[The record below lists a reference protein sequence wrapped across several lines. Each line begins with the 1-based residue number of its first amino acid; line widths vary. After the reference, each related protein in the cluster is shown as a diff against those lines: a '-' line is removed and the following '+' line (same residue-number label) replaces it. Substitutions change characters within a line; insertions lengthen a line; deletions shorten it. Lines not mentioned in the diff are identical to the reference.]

1 MKVQTES
8 CNPSKVPQND
18 TEEEQDMSDK
28 KDSHTSNLFFLNQD
42 CQKELGAGSL
52 QNISI
57 VSSDSKSHN
66 TDCNSLGT
74 EELLNGTSL
83 ENVQILTHGSST
95 HALALTHGVPEI
107 SNELSLPEVCIPTTV
122 TVEEDLT
129 YEIQQAYRIFHSF
142 LLEKHKGI
150 TTPFLHPIG
159 LKDHT
164 DWAGGH
170 HKQSMCF
177 RRMEEKFVS
186 RAYETITD
194 FVADFRLM
202 LENCYRHHGV
212 DHWISKQ
219 AQKLEIMLEQKLT
232 LLSRTLR
239 EKTSLALTSKGRF
252 GTEDE
257 RGPVGTSTRR
267 RSVPRSLATI
277 TVGGNESIMVQAL
290 RLEEQQRVKEEKRQR
305 ELEKKEAEE
314 TSAKEVEEWERSLLS
329 QASETPVKT
338 LWELPAIGHFLCLAQ
353 AALNLPE
360 IVFFELERCLL
371 MPRCSIFLSKVMS
384 SLLCQPQRRGTLHR
398 RPALSYRCWEF
409 ELRKRV
415 QGWYY
420 AMGTAED
427 QGWMA
432 EQLGLS
438 HQFFRTVG
446 EVSPLENNP
455 FHLLPFIQRVWL
467 LKGLCD
473 NVYET
478 QKEVQDAVLGQP
490 IHECRESILGY
501 DGNENAYIHF
511 PHFCGADLRIYC
523 QSASLPPEY
532 PLPVVWVKRVEP
544 DEGVSED
551 SDEQKHSGNL
561 VSMGDEEYEEKPT
574 CDSKFKGENG
584 GTNRDGQCNTQGIK
598 EEDDDSSVSE
608 EDDHDRKKDSKHT
621 DNGKVAPSSPRS
633 KFKDFVGRVS
643 VKKETHDVEFNP
655 DRLRAKQEEGCDSS
669 SSGSSSKSQEPHLSV
684 GEPHLSVGE
693 HCYKGKSPAR
703 SATTDR
709 PSVTEPVPQT
719 DKLCK
724 SRGTCS
730 TCVSVTGTK
739 SENNWRCCCA
749 KDKALTVTVSGAGH
763 PSKVNSTEEKMER
776 IRAKKKKKK
785 KNREFGELHSTG
797 GQCRPDRSRLCKAK
811 AAKSTL
817 RRAAT
822 IKKKDKRRKCKTG
835 KKLESVKLASKDP
848 QLPVE
853 PAFRLVCSSLEELRE
868 LINKT
873 EDELDEL
880 ESTKKRSV
888 SKGKWYVRREAVKD
902 LHITLIRLLN
912 ELSPWEPKLVKA
924 FHRNRLRLKKD
935 YDDFRKHPDYDNF
948 VREEWVAEDM
958 DRHPG
963 DQLTEEEDYQELDKT
978 DQRIL
983 WTGEDTG
990 QLGVDALRGS
1000 FAMVTRQE
1008 MLTLNEH
1015 RPSTRGLK
1023 RLQSGIAEELSVI
1036 KRGRIGSEIA
1046 ASPGRLE
1053 MENHPRDGNPAAHQ
1067 LEETGAAVV
1076 TSVTGLQRP
1085 YKPIQLHTLL
1095 AKSVGNKVTL
1105 IHHQPGTSVIS
1116 HVSQAQS
1123 KACASSMQA
1132 SKPQSSVLQS
1142 SEQLPQPPT
1151 TTATRTQTQTV
1162 NTAPIP
1168 KSPVKV
1174 VYKMPEGL
1182 GQVRKDGSPVKIAVQ
1197 PVLDQKTGDEI
1208 MQRVVILPSNL
1219 LIQKSEDKIVSQH
1232 ARTSSKASTPL
1243 SKSSRVTVPQNQDS
1257 CISIQ
1262 QVAPLK
1268 GMSPSPTVSPRLQT
1282 SSTPGFNVVRLP
1294 DPKASSTIQN
1304 VIPNRSPSNP
1314 TSAVSNDPSKP
1325 LDPNQELKT
1334 VCIRDS
1340 QSILVTTRGGNT
1352 GVVKV
1357 QTSNQGTPGSLPAS
1371 PVITISPQFKA
1382 FLVSKTSPPAAP
1394 TVPVLTSSTLAQAQ
1408 SISQLWSSTGTSS
1421 TTPRKSPITAGIPV
1435 TAGSNVA
1442 ISQGF
1447 PVSSKLAVNSQLPE
1461 SSITVPGKPAG
1472 ATQTSL
1478 VHCVPKP
1485 VLKRVNPD
1493 EMCTF
1498 TKFILVSSSSNITNK
1513 VTSTTAT
1520 SALPGQRV
1528 VFISQSP
1535 STGCIPKTTTS
1546 VSGATTQSVTT
1557 SMPNE
1562 ALKIGVNIGQAIS
1575 STNFGALNKVQ
1586 SINLLSGSQMRLPL
1600 QANLSKPVSAPV
1612 RSTLK
1617 STSPSAS
1624 KAGLLATTTSQ
1635 VVSSTAH
1642 LPSSTLLVGSQVQ
1655 GKPISSIIKGLIP
1668 CNSQQAVP
1676 VTTPLSPVKTSPL
1689 TPLAQ
1694 VSQSQNSVG
1703 FTAHAQSLSTSQ
1715 SPAAPRSCQQ
1725 SSPVRSAVNTNAVSS
1740 TTVQQKIVINTSAP
1754 LAGGTQILLNNTRFV
1769 VPPQGLRP
1777 GQHILII
1784 SSPAVPV
1791 ITPCP
1796 GGVNPTTGVP
1806 RRSALPGLAPPAQ
1819 GPRMAAPPVT
1829 HKAQQAALKSPT
1841 LESLS
1846 TAEIRPSVPVSFNV
1860 PRQMM
1865 AVRGQLLAT
1874 STATNSSLQ
1883 VSHQLTGPTV
1893 GLANVVA
1900 APPLT
1905 LPERMATFAPSSV
1918 QGSLSTAQTA
1928 VVSQT
1933 ATKQLPLHTGIG
1945 VNGTLKTQQLATLVQ
1960 PTRAVSTQMQVLP
1973 TVAVPP
1979 IGSTVSKMQPLAV
1992 VTVPPIGSAI
2002 SSKQASPLAT
2012 VPQSNCTVIMTPA
2025 QPIRTIM
2032 SAETIRM
2039 PIVLSNPLQQ
2049 HTVGP
2054 GKPTLQNLQ
2063 IPALAAQTT
2072 SPTTKLLVSPDGAVL
2087 NMVRGPMT
2095 HTGLTDVTKKP
2106 LAALIVTPSS
2116 TGIVLP
2122 PPTIKTGNPSMPNP
2136 TDSSGPIS

>member
-1 MKVQTES
+1 VRSQ
-8 CNPSKVPQND
+8 
-18 TEEEQDMSDK
+18 
-28 KDSHTSNLFFLNQD
+28 
-42 CQKELGAGSL
+42 
-52 QNISI
+52 
-57 VSSDSKSHN
+57 SS
-66 TDCNSLGT
+66 
-74 EELLNGTSL
+74 
-83 ENVQILTHGSST
+83 V
-95 HALALTHGVPEI
+95 
-107 SNELSLPEVCIPTTV
+107 VCIPTTV

-584 GTNRDGQCNTQGIK
+584 GTNRDG
-598 EEDDDSSVSE
+598 
-608 EDDHDRKKDSKHT
+608 
-621 DNGKVAPSSPRS
+621 
-633 KFKDFVGRVS
+633 
-643 VKKETHDVEFNP
+643 
-655 DRLRAKQEEGCDSS
+655 
-669 SSGSSSKSQEPHLSV
+669 
-684 GEPHLSVGE
+684 
-693 HCYKGKSPAR
+693 
-703 SATTDR
+703 
-709 PSVTEPVPQT
+709 
-719 DKLCK
+719 
-724 SRGTCS
+724 
-730 TCVSVTGTK
+730 
-739 SENNWRCCCA
+739 
-749 KDKALTVTVSGAGH
+749 
-763 PSKVNSTEEKMER
+763 
-776 IRAKKKKKK
+776 
-785 KNREFGELHSTG
+785 
-797 GQCRPDRSRLCKAK
+797 
-811 AAKSTL
+811 
-817 RRAAT
+817 
-822 IKKKDKRRKCKTG
+822 
-835 KKLESVKLASKDP
+835 
-848 QLPVE
+848 
-853 PAFRLVCSSLEELRE
+853 SLEELRE

-880 ESTKKRSV
+880 ESTKKRS
-888 SKGKWYVRREAVKD
+888 GKWYVRREAVKD

-983 WTGEDTG
+983 WTGGKME
-990 QLGVDALRGS
+990 Q
-1000 FAMVTRQE
+1000 QIKP

-1105 IHHQPGTSVIS
+1105 IHHQPGTSVI
-1116 HVSQAQS
+1116 
-1123 KACASSMQA
+1123 
-1132 SKPQSSVLQS
+1132 
-1142 SEQLPQPPT
+1142 T
-1151 TTATRTQTQTV
+1151 TRTQTQTV